1 VVEKIVNVVVEKP
14 TIVEKIVEKP
24 YEVVRVVE
32 VEKIVETVRTEI
44 VERIVEKPVEI
55 TKIKEVPVDVERIV
69 YQDKFIEV
77 ERIVEKPMIEEKVI
91 KIETI
96 KEVPIEVIKIVEVIK
111 EVTKIVYENKGGAAG
126 GEESDCGCL
135 TGDRL
140 QVVWNKLFKLSGP
153 SSDTC
158 ITEEE
163 FVGMISKSFVKNSG
177 ALMPNL
183 RASTDSEMT

>member
-1 VVEKIVNVVVEKP
+1 MLKNERLSEK
-14 TIVEKIVEKP
+14 
-24 YEVVRVVE
+24 
-32 VEKIVETVRTEI
+32 
-44 VERIVEKPVEI
+44 
-55 TKIKEVPVDVERIV
+55 IV
-69 YQDKFIEV
+69 YQDKFVEV

-96 KEVPIEVIKIVEVIK
+96 KEVPIEVIKIQEVIK
-111 EVTKIVYENKGGAAG
+111 EVTKIVYESKGGAGGG
-126 GEESDCGCL
+126 GEDSDCGCL

-163 FVGMISKSFVKNSG
+163 FVGMVAKSFSKNCG
-177 ALMPNL
+177 ALMPDL
-183 RASTDSEMT
+183 RLSTDSMMTNSTMDTHAK